1 MKKFIARI
9 QYDGA
14 NFKAEGNTPGAAK
27 RNLRVRV
34 NQYLRVKYIFYIPPK
49 LNNIE
54 MEQINETN

>member
-9 QYDGA
+9 QFGGE

-27 RNLRVRV
+27 RNLRIRI
-34 NQYLRVKYIFYIPPK
+34 NQYLCVKRIFYLPPK

-54 MEQINETN
+54 MEQTNETN